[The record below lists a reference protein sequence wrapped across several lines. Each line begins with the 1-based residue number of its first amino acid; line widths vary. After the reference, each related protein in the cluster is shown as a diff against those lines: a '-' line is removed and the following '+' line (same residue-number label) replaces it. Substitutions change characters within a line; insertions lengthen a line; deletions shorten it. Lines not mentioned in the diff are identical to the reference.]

1 MRQVEVIQ
9 YLQKEI
15 GLESLEPPLEE
26 VARLRLANREVNL
39 KELGQ
44 LLSPPVG
51 KSGVNHRM
59 RRLEEIARE
68 LHRRPKPGDK

>member
-51 KSGVNHRM
+51 KSLDRVLDAPPGRNRPG
-59 RRLEEIARE
+59 IA
-68 LHRRPKPGDK
+68 PPPQAGG